1 MKRYWLA
8 TLMGERMTVV
18 RNLALC
24 VLMGTAN
31 PVLAQVEPLRFLASS
46 AWFMPYADIQ
56 GDRVTGGLVFDMAQA
71 IGESMKLPVT
81 FLVMPRNRTDAAV
94 IAGDVDVRCYSK
106 PAWTKIPDLHLWT
119 KPLFQAPDVL
129 VGNGSSKRLTDLDQ
143 IPSGTPIGTVLG
155 FVYGPLEDRLAEGRL
170 IRDNALDAEKNL
182 LKLATGRF
190 AYAVSNSLMVDW
202 YLRQYPAANLAQ
214 WRLALDK
221 GDFYCG
227 VVKTA
232 RTDPERIMGAIE
244 RIKSN
249 GRLDKILAKY
259 R

>member
-1 MKRYWLA
+1 MAVL
-8 TLMGERMTVV
+8 
-18 RNLALC
+18 RNLTLC
-24 VLMGTAN
+24 FLMGTAN
-31 PVLAQVEPLRFLASS
+31 AALAQVEPLRFLASS
-46 AWFMPYADIQ
+46 AWSMPYADIKD
-56 GDRVTGGLVFDMAQA
+56 DRVTNGLVFDMALA
-71 IGESMKLPVT
+71 IGEALKLPVT
-81 FLVMPRNRTDAAV
+81 FLVMPRNRTDSAV
-94 IAGDVDVRCYSK
+94 MAGDVDVRCYSK

-119 KPLFQAPDVL
+119 KPLFQAPDVV
-129 VGNGSSKRLTDLDQ
+129 VGSAASKPLTDLDQ
-143 IPSGTPIGTVLG
+143 IPAGTPIGTVLG
-155 FVYGPLEDRLAEGRL
+155 FVYGPLEERVADGRL

-190 AYAVSNSLMVDW
+190 NYAVSNSLMVDW
-202 YLRQYPAANLAQ
+202 YLRQYPAANLSQ

-232 RTDPERIMGAIE
+232 RTDPDRIMGAIE
-244 RIKSN
+244 RLKSS